1 MLLIILNDWNLIFI
15 TLLRKDHSI
24 SYKILDREQEMFILG
39 RVTRIFD
46 KLVSLNNSNPD
57 IRLVEHLQTN

>member
-1 MLLIILNDWNLIFI
+1 MLLIILNDWNLIFRI
-15 TLLRKDHSI
+15 FRTKDHSI
-24 SYKILDREQEMFILG
+24 SYKILDREQEIFILG

-46 KLVSLNNSNPD
+46 KLVRLNNSNPD